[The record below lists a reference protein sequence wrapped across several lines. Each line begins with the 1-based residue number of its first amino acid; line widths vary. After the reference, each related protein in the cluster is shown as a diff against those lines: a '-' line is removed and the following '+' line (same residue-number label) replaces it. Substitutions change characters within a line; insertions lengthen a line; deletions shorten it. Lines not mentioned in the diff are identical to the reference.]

1 MGPDHSWL
9 EAATRGAASSQADAP
24 TQGPEALTSPA
35 VGAGAIIA
43 FGPFSAATWR
53 PLLGFD
59 LLLRKARPRD

>member
-24 TQGPEALTSPA
+24 TQGPEVTSHA
-35 VGAGAIIA
+35 VGAGAILA
-43 FGPFSAATWR
+43 FRPLTAATWR
-53 PLLGFD
+53 PLGGFD